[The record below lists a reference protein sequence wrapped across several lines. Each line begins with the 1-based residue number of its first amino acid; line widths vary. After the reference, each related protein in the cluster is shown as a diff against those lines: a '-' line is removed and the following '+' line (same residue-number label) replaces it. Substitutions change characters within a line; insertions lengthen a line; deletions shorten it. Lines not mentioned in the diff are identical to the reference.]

1 MAIKDDR
8 LKDFFS
14 KQKVGAF
21 NSLVQKGKPIAQKES
36 VIEPEPI
43 KHFSESIKITNSELI
58 VEEVT
63 LPKTVPINTPSIIPN
78 NNEIDQNIIEHLSNV
93 ELLTNREQSVSE
105 SLSNRDQSVN
115 EPLAISEQAVSNT
128 LAKSMHIVSEPSP
141 QPLANTL
148 ANEAE
153 IQVDD
158 LMLFSKKERE
168 LLSLVF
174 WQCRNNGTLVSPP
187 ITTEEI
193 RNTLKITADRVRNL
207 IFRIIKKGG
216 LKIVKHKNGQTAY
229 RVFELPKSVYQA
241 MIDFQNNTVHRF
253 IDPLA
258 NTLAQPLA
266 KSIYSSSNNLNI
278 NTTTSLPEEWK
289 KINFNLLEHIGFS
302 ETQLRQLH
310 DSNTTM
316 PEIVQDSINRFA
328 YSLQYNDKTK
338 IYSEPLSVLM
348 GVLRKG
354 QKWVE
359 PNYVPPKELA
369 LRQMLEEK
377 RKHKEQQELMIKELI
392 ELEFPEW
399 RKKLTEAEINNIVP
413 ESIRKTNIGAAI
425 QASLRTFFI
434 ETVLQPRL
442 EAI

>member
-8 LKDFFS
+8 LKEFFS

-21 NSLVQKGKPIAQKES
+21 NSLVQKGKPITQNTPI
-36 VIEPEPI
+36 IEPEPI
-43 KHFSESIKITNSELI
+43 TDLPETKVCTSSEPI
-58 VEEVT
+58 VEEII
-63 LPKTVPINTPSIIPN
+63 LPIAIPT
-78 NNEIDQNIIEHLSNV
+78 EIDQNIIELASNI
-93 ELLTNREQSVSE
+93 ESFTNRERYVSE
-105 SLSNRDQSVN
+105 PLANREQCVD
-115 EPLAISEQAVSNT
+115 EPLAISERAVSNT
-128 LAKSMHIVSEPSP
+128 LAKSMQIVSEPSP

-148 ANEAE
+148 ANDIE
-153 IQVDD
+153 IQIDD

-229 RVFELPKSVYQA
+229 RVFELPKSVYQI

-266 KSIYSSSNNLNI
+266 KSIYSSSNHINI

-338 IYSEPLSVLM
+338 VYSEPLSVLM

-369 LRQMLEEK
+369 LRQMVEEK
-377 RKHKEQQELMIKELI
+377 RKHKEQQDLMIKELI

-399 RKKLTEAEINNIVP
+399 RKKLTEVEVNNIVP
-413 ESIRKTNIGAAI
+413 ENIRKTNISAAI
-425 QASLRTFFI
+425 QATLRTFFV
-434 ETVLQPRL
+434 ETILQPRL
-442 EAI
+442 EVM